1 LYDPLALLGVG
12 VSQAEFDGGSVSW
25 IRPRGRRAFC
35 HARPRKYPQELIERG
50 VRLALES
57 ERPIAHVADDLGI
70 HRETLRKRVRQ
81 AEADSGKRADLL
93 STQEREEVG
102 TLRREV
108 KELRRA
114 NEILKAAS
122 VFFAKELD
130 PDRTK

>member
-1 LYDPLALLGVG
+1 MP
-12 VSQAEFDGGSVSW
+12 
-25 IRPRGRRAFC
+25 
-35 HARPRKYPQELIERG
+35 RPRKYPQELIERG

-93 STQEREEVG
+93 STQEREEIG

-122 VFFAKELD
+122 VFFAKDLD